1 MLPENELHVWD
12 PIADDNLRQ
21 KGMVSGMERT
31 SVIVMAVIVA
41 AFGSVLG
48 ESVFAVDSTD
58 VRPQPATERNWQ
70 ISLTPSYSHGNF
82 GSNTTSEF
90 FYAPVSL
97 RRFFSKGDIALVI
110 PSVTA
115 ITDGGT
121 TVVGGSAF
129 RVDDK
134 GGSNSGPGGGGG
146 GGSADDG
153 GCSGKGQSGSG
164 KDRVCGT
171 TTRTAGQKVT
181 TTGIGDVILRGRYYI
196 VEEQDYVPLIALTGR
211 FKFPTATASQGL
223 GTGKFDHGYGVEVSK
238 LIGQSWMVFFDAGYN
253 FIGDPDRADGSGT
266 LGLRN
271 QYWYDV
277 GTGYYVTKELLTS
290 VYFEEYRALRQGLP
304 NARDVFFSTN
314 YRLSPAWR
322 VNGGVAV
329 GLSNGAPDYVASIG
343 TSYRF

>member
-1 MLPENELHVWD
+1 MRRVAVHMDV
-12 PIADDNLRQ
+12 ASR
-21 KGMVSGMERT
+21 KGMVSGMQRS
-31 SVIVMAVIVA
+31 SVIVMAVIVT
-41 AFGSVLG
+41 AFGGFFG
-48 ESVFAVDSTD
+48 ESVLAADSTD

-82 GSNTTSEF
+82 GSNTTNEF
-90 FYAPVSL
+90 IYAPVSL

-115 ITDGGT
+115 ITDGRT
-121 TVVGGSAF
+121 TLVGGTAF

-134 GGSNSGPGGGGG
+134 GGSNSGQGGG
-146 GGSADDG
+146 GGSDDN
-153 GCSGKGQSGSG
+153 CDKSGKGNE
-164 KDRVCGT
+164 CGT
-171 TTRTAGQKVT
+171 TTRIAGQKVT
-181 TTGIGDVILRGRYYI
+181 TTGIGDVILRGRYYL
-196 VEEQDYVPLIALTGR
+196 VEEQDYVPLIAMTAR

-238 LIGQSWMVFFDAGYN
+238 LIGQSWMVFFDGGYN

-277 GTGYYVTKELLTS
+277 GTGYYLTKDLLTS

-329 GLSNGAPDYVASIG
+329 GLSNGAPDYVVSIG